1 MSQLVWAHASPDRSA
16 AEQRIDYALRQA
28 SRDLV
33 DAYRML
39 LSIQHSNTYRASG
52 LRALGE
58 SVELARVDLIRLRA
72 LLNETRQ
79 ANYDEPA

>member
-39 LSIQHSNTYRASG
+39 LSIQHSISYRTSG
-52 LRALGE
+52 LRSLGE
-58 SVELARVDLIRLRA
+58 SVELARVDLIRLRT
-72 LLNETRQ
+72 LLSEIRHT
-79 ANYDEPA
+79 NYDERA